1 MGLAGII
8 TIIVLGILLIL
19 LEFFV
24 VPGVTVAGVGGLILL
39 ILGIYFSYS
48 NYGVTTGN
56 TILLAT
62 FGAIGLIFYV
72 AYRTGAWKK
81 ITLST
86 EVKSKSKPDVKL
98 NVKIGDIG
106 KTISRL
112 APMGTVMINN
122 DLFEASSKGVFI
134 DEDTEIEII
143 RIKNNKIIVK
153 PKN

>member
-1 MGLAGII
+1 MGIAGII
-8 TIIVLGILLIL
+8 ILIILGILLIF

-24 VPGVTVAGVGGLILL
+24 VPGVTVAGIGGLILL

-48 NYGVTTGN
+48 NYGVSTGN
-56 TILLAT
+56 TLLLAT
-62 FGAIGLIFYV
+62 FGIVGLVFYI
-72 AYRTGAWKK
+72 AYRTGAWEK

-86 EVKSKSKPDVKL
+86 QVKSKSKQDVSL

-122 DLFEASSKGVFI
+122 NLFEASSKGLFI
-134 DEDTEIEII
+134 DENTEIEII